1 MLEYSSN
8 QVQYRQPPRHV
19 PRDLDFFLCDHV
31 LANSIVLTR
40 RSIASPFFKKVAE
53 LCPANPPS
61 RTYIRLTQLAP
72 NFIPVLDTVLPRYR
86 KSASGP
92 SPGFPY
98 NRGRK
103 EEPHE
108 PTPHHRVLHRLKLLP
123 SRRRSG

>member
-8 QVQYRQPPRHV
+8 QFTIVNPPGHV

-40 RSIASPFFKKVAE
+40 GSIASPFLKKVAE
-53 LCPANPPS
+53 LCPANPPC
-61 RTYIRLTQLAP
+61 RTYICLTQLVP

-92 SPGFPY
+92 SPISPIIG
-98 NRGRK
+98 GRK
-103 EEPHE
+103 EE
-108 PTPHHRVLHRLKLLP
+108 LH
-123 SRRRSG
+123 